1 MSRAQVME
9 MNLKQNR
16 NDVTAIFLR
25 EYIKS
30 RQHFV
35 EKMFELLTS
44 NVKIKIFFLK
54 YFALS
59 LQLVM
64 SMQMFSLE
72 YTQVYLELVY
82 TYNYHV
88 GISA

>member
-1 MSRAQVME
+1 
-9 MNLKQNR
+9 MNKSETKDVESASDGNESEID
-16 NDVTAIFLR
+16 NDTIVLR

-35 EKMFELLTS
+35 EEMFELLTL

-54 YFALS
+54 YFVLF

-64 SMQMFSLE
+64 STQMFSLE

-82 TYNYHV
+82 VYNY
-88 GISA
+88 IM